1 MKSIGVLTH
10 SSQYHH
16 SMHFKHPEV
25 LYFLFLLL
33 IPILV
38 HLFQLRKFKTEF
50 FTNVRFLKALTI
62 QTRKSSKI
70 KKWLLLTCRLLLLTC
85 IIIAFAQPFFS
96 SKDSKNKNNELFI
109 ILDNSYSMQAKG
121 KKGELLKRAVQELLE
136 ETPENITFSLL
147 TNSENFWN
155 TDIKSVRSNLQNLK
169 YSSEAFNLDNI
180 LAKVK
185 AHKSPYNKDV
195 VVLTDGLSITE
206 KQVKTSDQNI
216 NPLFIISEAEQKNNA
231 SVDSVFI
238 SKTVEN
244 FYEIT
249 VQVTGYG
256 DKFPSVP
263 ISIFDNNKLIA
274 KTTVDLDSKK
284 KNITFT
290 IPKKSFHGYISIQ
303 DNGLAYDN
311 ILYFSISKNKKANV
325 ISVGEPAKSNFLTRI
340 YTPDEFVYKNYSLN
354 TLDYNSIEQQD
365 AIVLNELN
373 EIPQALATTLK
384 SFVSKGGHV
393 VVIPSSESSIET
405 YNAFFKNFGSLSY
418 SPLEQT
424 EKQITKINFN
434 HPIFNNVFESKI
446 TNFQYPKTKISY
458 PLSSSSPAALSYE
471 DQSPFLTSITNSV
484 ATVAVFAAP
493 LNLENSNFQQSPLIV
508 PTFYKMVIN
517 NQNNGVIA
525 YKIGSNSPHI
535 TDAALQKDAIVT
547 IKGTEEQ
554 FIPIQQI
561 LSTKVKMT
569 FNDYPKQAGN
579 FSVFSKKEW
588 IENLSFN
595 YARSESDLIRN
606 NDNVLADLKQESSI
620 TSFFN
625 ALQTNRT
632 DNQIWKWFVIFALLF
647 LLLEMAILKFVKS

>member
-1 MKSIGVLTH
+1 MKSIEVLTH

-38 HLFQLRKFKTEF
+38 HLFQLRRFKTEL

-70 KKWLLLTCRLLLLTC
+70 KKWLLLICRLLLLTC

-206 KQVKTSDQNI
+206 KQVKTSDQNM
-216 NPLFIISEAEQKNNA
+216 NPLFILSEAEQKNNA

-340 YTPDEFVYKNYSLN
+340 YTPDEFVFKNYSLS

-458 PLSSSSPAALSYE
+458 RLSSSSPAALSYE
-471 DQSPFLTSITNSV
+471 DQSPFLTSVTNSV

-525 YKIGSNSPHI
+525 YTIGSNSPHI
-535 TDAALQKDAIVT
+535 TDSALQKDAIVT

-569 FNDYPKQAGN
+569 FNGYPKQAGN

-595 YARSESDLIRN
+595 YARSESDLIKN
-606 NDNVLADLKQESSI
+606 NDNVLADLNQESSI